1 MTFLPIVFTTIRGN
15 QKQRNSETLQAV
27 LGLGGET
34 WSHMDGSTWRLKRAN
49 FGSCFDMQ
57 CKTVSHF
64 LLEAVMFVFLG
75 GFGVPAAWNKKG
87 GMGVGRFSS
96 MSR

>member
-1 MTFLPIVFTTIRGN
+1 
-15 QKQRNSETLQAV
+15 
-27 LGLGGET
+27 
-34 WSHMDGSTWRLKRAN
+34 MDGSTWRLKRAN

-75 GFGVPAAWNKKG
+75 VLVYLQHVWNKKG
-87 GMGVGRFSS
+87 GIWVGRFSS

>member
-1 MTFLPIVFTTIRGN
+1 
-15 QKQRNSETLQAV
+15 
-27 LGLGGET
+27 
-34 WSHMDGSTWRLKRAN
+34 MDGSTWRLKRAN

-75 GFGVPAAWNKKG
+75 VLVYLQHGTKKG
-87 GMGVGRFSS
+87 GWGWGVLVPCPDDRL
-96 MSR
+96 MN